1 MWLLA
6 LKGWFGALMPLCAK
20 CKSWVTHPGD
30 SWCIGCTAASE
41 LALELQ
47 RTWAAPVRRIAH
59 DIVIGA
65 TRQVKALRSFGAG
78 LHSRARSEAAKGSE
92 PDPSVTSS
100 RGALQAGALQEDL
113 RTEIPRR
120 RTTTP
125 KSAPRSPQVKGESPS
140 ESSDSC
146 EPEEPEDRRKRSP
159 PPDSPRRPLEKDSHH
174 RKPPEPDYPPPGQDT
189 RKRSRERR
197 DQREGQRPR
206 LVERSDRTRDQNK
219 APRRKHRAGRKH
231 QRLYRLAIDPTTLVH
246 QRQPE
251 AFWALEEDRDAPSQQ
266 QC

>member
-1 MWLLA
+1 
-6 LKGWFGALMPLCAK
+6 MPLCSK
-20 CKSWVTHPGD
+20 CRSWVNHPGD

-59 DIVIGA
+59 DILVGA

-78 LHSRARSEAAKGSE
+78 LHSRARSEAARKGE
-92 PDPSVTSS
+92 PDPEHTSV
-100 RGALQAGALQEDL
+100 REALQPSALQEDL
-113 RTEIPRR
+113 REEIPRR

-140 ESSDSC
+140 ASSDSC
-146 EPEEPEDRRKRSP
+146 EGDDPEPERRRSP
-159 PPDSPRRPLEKDSHH
+159 PPDSPRRPLDKDSHH
-174 RKPPEPDYPPPGQDT
+174 RKPPEPDHPPPGQDH
-189 RKRSRERR
+189 RKRPRDDR
-197 DQREGQRPR
+197 DQRDRQRPR
-206 LVERSDRTRDQNK
+206 LVERTERGADKSK

-231 QRLYRLAIDPTTLVH
+231 QRLFRLAIDPSKLVH

-251 AFWALEEDRDAPSQQ
+251 AFWALEEDRDAPSQK